1 MVADGA
7 LRVVYF
13 GTPEFAVPTLE
24 ALIESRHAVVALVS
38 QPDRPRG
45 RGQQVAHTPTRRVAD
60 AHGIPVL
67 QPTRLKD
74 EVFLEALRP
83 YAPDIG
89 VVAAYG
95 RILPDALL
103 ELPRLGMVNVHASIL
118 PAYRGAAPI
127 HRAVMAG
134 DEETGVTI
142 MRVVSELDAGAMLDV
157 ARVPIGADETSPD
170 VERRL
175 AALGA
180 ERLLAVLDQLA
191 EGRAVETAQDHQAA
205 TYAPK
210 IAREEGRVDW
220 SRPAR
225 ELHNRVRG
233 LQPWPLVSTLIA
245 GHRCLLHATRPEPSA
260 AVPGNATPGTVLSA
274 DGTGMLVATGDGALR
289 ILALQPEGKR
299 VMSAREF
306 LAGRR
311 VEPGALA
318 TPA

>member
-7 LRVVYF
+7 LRVAYF

-24 ALIESRHAVVALVS
+24 ALIESRHTVVAVVS

-60 AHGIPVL
+60 AHGIPLL

-74 EVFLEALRP
+74 EGFLEALRQ

-95 RILPDALL
+95 RILPDGLL
-103 ELPRLGMVNVHASIL
+103 ELPRLGMINVHASLL

-157 ARVPIGADETSPD
+157 ARVQIGADETSPD
-170 VERRL
+170 VERKL

-180 ERLLAVLDQLA
+180 ARLLAVLDQLA

-210 IAREEGRVDW
+210 ITREEGRVDW

-233 LQPWPLVSTLIA
+233 LQPWPLVSAVIA
-245 GHRCLLHATRPEPSA
+245 GHRCLLHATHPEPSA
-260 AVPGNATPGTVLSA
+260 AVPGAAAPGTVLSA
-274 DGTGMLVATGDGALR
+274 DGTGILVATGQGALR

-318 TPA
+318 TPP